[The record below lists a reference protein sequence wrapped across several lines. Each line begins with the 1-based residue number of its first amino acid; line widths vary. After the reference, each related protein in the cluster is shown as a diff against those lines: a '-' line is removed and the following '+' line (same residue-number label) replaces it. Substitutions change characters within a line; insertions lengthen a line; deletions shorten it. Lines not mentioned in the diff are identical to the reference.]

1 MDDFYSHINKDWFS
15 AFKLPKD
22 HVRYNSFD
30 CVSSLIKEQ
39 LWDILIEEEK
49 KDTIMGKM
57 FKNLKKESQKQKM
70 LSNVCRPSRLRIICR
85 WQRQAWAMSKGVSG
99 NTLWSMGQLGRP
111 HGLSFKHFN

>member
-57 FKNLKKESQKQKM
+57 FKNLKKESQKSDLENYM
-70 LSNVCRPSRLRIICR
+70 L
-85 WQRQAWAMSKGVSG
+85 
-99 NTLWSMGQLGRP
+99 
-111 HGLSFKHFN
+111 